1 MRILKRS
8 NARQAAQAAHPAGK
22 KKKKKTRAPRSRSQA
37 FIDATTKHI
46 AKKATAGKAAD
57 PPEVDAAA

>member
-8 NARQAAQAAHPAGK
+8 NARQAAQAAHPAG